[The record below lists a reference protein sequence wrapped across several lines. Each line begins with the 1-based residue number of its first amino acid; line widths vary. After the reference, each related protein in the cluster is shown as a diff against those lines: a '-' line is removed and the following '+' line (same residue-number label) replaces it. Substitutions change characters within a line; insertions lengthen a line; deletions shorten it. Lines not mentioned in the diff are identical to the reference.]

1 MVIRSFPGGSR
12 VKNPPTNAGDHVWS
26 LRWEDPLEKEMATHS
41 SIPAWVIPWTEEPG
55 GLQSMGLQKSQAWLR
70 DWKIMIGVKDRTLSW
85 GGCGN
90 VVRKSADA
98 VFQAAKSRHEALGSK
113 IGLESSCWRKVG
125 RERSDRWGN
134 LAASA
139 KYSTGM
145 VLICKLDPCCF
156 SALEFCL
163 EGHFPLLL
171 TIQALSYFFL
181 WFFYHQKPFKLAFSI
196 FVGFSA
202 LCFHKY
208 WLYNCPLFPRLWFF
222 WWGVEAEAETPIL

>member
-1 MVIRSFPGGSR
+1 MWKRS
-12 VKNPPTNAGDHVWS
+12 
-26 LRWEDPLEKEMATHS
+26 
-41 SIPAWVIPWTEEPG
+41 
-55 GLQSMGLQKSQAWLR
+55 QKGCRRCVSGCQVETWGFGKQ
-70 DWKIMIGVKDRTLSW
+70 DWIGEFL
-85 GGCGN
+85 
-90 VVRKSADA
+90 
-98 VFQAAKSRHEALGSK
+98 F
-113 IGLESSCWRKVG
+113 LESSSISWRKVG

-181 WFFYHQKPFKLAFSI
+181 WFFYHRKPFKLAFSI
-196 FVGFSA
+196 FLGFSA
-202 LCFHKY
+202 LYFHKY
-208 WLYNCPLFPRLWFF
+208 RLYNCPLFPLIVFF
-222 WWGVEAEAETPIL
+222 FFFLVGGEI

>member
-1 MVIRSFPGGSR
+1 M
-12 VKNPPTNAGDHVWS
+12 
-26 LRWEDPLEKEMATHS
+26 
-41 SIPAWVIPWTEEPG
+41 
-55 GLQSMGLQKSQAWLR
+55 
-70 DWKIMIGVKDRTLSW
+70 
-85 GGCGN
+85 
-90 VVRKSADA
+90 
-98 VFQAAKSRHEALGSK
+98 FQAAKSRHETLGSK
-113 IGLESSCWRKVG
+113 IGLESSCWRQVG

-139 KYSTGM
+139 KCSTGM

-171 TIQALSYFFL
+171 TIQALSYFFV
-181 WFFYHQKPFKLAFSI
+181 WFFCHQKPFKLAFSI

-222 WWGVEAEAETPIL
+222 FFWWGGNLTSNEFSLLDIFLEF